1 MLKPSSNS
9 RSLILPCI
17 LTSDDGKIETS
28 AFIDSGGNDFG
39 FIDTIFVQDHSLPI
53 SQLSVPRVLRVVDR
67 RKSASGMVTHI
78 VTLSLKIDNHQ
89 ETARLFVT
97 KLGQYPLI
105 LGHGWLSRHNPSINW
120 SSGSVRFDSSFCKRS
135 CLYPELSIKELD
147 LTPAN
152 EESRLLRSKLPSWL
166 HQQLPAF
173 SKLDSRVTPPH
184 RPTDHKIVLR
194 KGSHPLFGKL
204 YGMSREELLALREWL
219 QDNLSKGFIRP
230 SSSPAASPVL
240 FVKKSDGGLRLC
252 MDYRALNAD
261 TIKNRY
267 PIPLIS
273 ETLDSLSKAKYFT
286 KLDVISAFNR
296 I

>member
-1 MLKPSSNS
+1 
-9 RSLILPCI
+9 
-17 LTSDDGKIETS
+17 
-28 AFIDSGGNDFG
+28 
-39 FIDTIFVQDHSLPI
+39 
-53 SQLSVPRVLRVVDR
+53 
-67 RKSASGMVTHI
+67 MVTHT
-78 VTLSLKIDNHQ
+78 VTLGLKIDNHQ

-120 SSGSVRFDSSFCKRS
+120 SSGSVHFDSPFCKRS
-135 CLYPELSIKELD
+135 CLYPELSVKELD

-166 HQQLPAF
+166 HHQLPAF
-173 SKLDSRVTPPH
+173 SKLDSRVLPPH
-184 RPTDHKIVLR
+184 RPTDHKIVIR
-194 KGSHPLFGKL
+194 KGSHPPFGKL

-230 SSSPAASPVL
+230 SSSPTASPVL

-252 MDYRALNAD
+252 MNYRALNAV

-273 ETLDSLSKAKYFT
+273 ETLDRLSKAKYFT
-286 KLDVISAFNR
+286 NLDVISAFNR
-296 I
+296 IRISKGDE